1 MATIVLKLT
10 TVEAEKMSQALNVC
24 ATALASG
31 AGVSLWLTGDAV
43 RLATP
48 GFAAGIELEQSAPF
62 DQLIDAVRT
71 GGRLTA
77 CTQCLGR
84 RNLTQEDLLPGV
96 EIRGASGF
104 VEEIL
109 QPAVQALVY

>member
-1 MATIVLKLT
+1 MTTLVLKLT
-10 TVEAEKMSQALNVC
+10 TIEPEKMSQALNVC
-24 ATALASG
+24 ATALAS
-31 AGVSLWLTGDAV
+31 ATVSLWLTGDAV

-48 GFAAGIELEQSAPF
+48 GFAAGIELAQSAPF
-62 DQLIDAVRT
+62 DQLIDAVRA

-84 RNLTQEDLLPGV
+84 RDLSQEDLLPGV

-109 QPAVQALVY
+109 QPTVQALVY

>member
-1 MATIVLKLT
+1 MATLVLKLT
-10 TVEAEKMSQALNVC
+10 TVEPEKMSQALNVC

-62 DQLIDAVRT
+62 DQLVDAVRA

-84 RNLTQEDLLPGV
+84 RNLMQEDLFPGV

>member
-1 MATIVLKLT
+1 LV
-10 TVEAEKMSQALNVC
+10 
-24 ATALASG
+24 
-31 AGVSLWLTGDAV
+31 DAV
-43 RLATP
+43 RA
-48 GFAAGIELEQSAPF
+48 
-62 DQLIDAVRT
+62 

-84 RNLTQEDLLPGV
+84 RNLMQEDLFPGV